1 MGGYQLHQ
9 IIMLFQH
16 MMPRWIHTREVL
28 ILPNYNALPT
38 EQQWAQEALLVLIL
52 PNYNA
57 LPTVTF
63 AMLHFFLVLVPPN
76 YNVVPTISL

>member
-1 MGGYQLHQ
+1 
-9 IIMLFQH
+9 
-16 MMPRWIHTREVL
+16 
-28 ILPNYNALPT
+28 
-38 EQQWAQEALLVLIL
+38 LVLIL